1 MFITESSSRAV
12 RRFGIDDN
20 REVCENR
27 GGRHAV
33 LFVAVDVTVI
43 LGVGNNGGNWD
54 GRVERKYK
62 SQIKYSDKK
71 ARVPDSSLIN

>member
-1 MFITESSSRAV
+1 MFITEPSSRAV
-12 RRFGIDDN
+12 RRFGVDDN

-33 LFVAVDVTVI
+33 LFVAVGVTVI
-43 LGVGNNGGNWD
+43 LGVGNNGGNW

-71 ARVPDSSLIN
+71 ARVSDSSLRN